1 MGSLI
6 ISEGI
11 ILIASIIIAAGFSV
25 TVLNQ
30 MGVFKSTLASA
41 GAAEKE
47 IALTRIKILYA
58 TNSSSTQVDVWVKN
72 IGTNQIV
79 SLNKMDVYLGKLNSV
94 QGIPYN
100 AASPPKWTYTNSNGN
115 VWQQKDTIKI
125 TVTLN
130 NSLETNSNYMVR
142 IATPNGISDDYI
154 FSISTT

>member
-30 MGVFKSTLASA
+30 MGVFKSTLATA

-47 IALTRIKILYA
+47 IALTRIKVLYA
-58 TNSSSTQVDVWVKN
+58 TNSSDSQVDLWVKN

-79 SLNKMDVYLGKLNSV
+79 ALDKVDVYFGELNYV
-94 QGIPYN
+94 QLIPYN
-100 AASPPKWTYTNSNGN
+100 ATSPPSWGYAEPGN
-115 VWQQKDTIKI
+115 VWPAKE
-125 TVTLN
+125 TVEINISYDGTLERN
-130 NSLETNSNYMVR
+130 VNYAVR
-142 IATPNGISDDYI
+142 ISTPNGVSDDYI
-154 FSISTT
+154 FSIS

>member
-30 MGVFKSTLASA
+30 MGVFKSTLATA

-47 IALTRIKILYA
+47 IALTRIKVLYA
-58 TNSSSTQVDVWVKN
+58 TNSSDSQVDLWVKN

-79 SLNKMDVYLGKLNSV
+79 ALDKVDVYFGGLNYV
-94 QGIPYN
+94 QLIPYN
-100 AASPPKWTYTNSNGN
+100 STSVPSWEYAEPETVWPAKETVEINISYDSTLERN
-115 VWQQKDTIKI
+115 V
-125 TVTLN
+125 
-130 NSLETNSNYMVR
+130 NYVVR
-142 IATPNGISDDYI
+142 ISTPNGVSDDYI
-154 FSISTT
+154 FSIS